1 MSFQV
6 NPHTSFWKR
15 VAKQLRGRAV
25 SNRRPGR
32 RRAMQMELLESR
44 QNFAVASSMVVDPP
58 TAVAP
63 NSLRPLAANSVLL
76 VPTGE
81 TPVHFFLDGRNS
93 NTSDELGYFFVDG
106 PDGRITKRIDNDP
119 LGDPLLDAN
128 GEPQYVRPNDPT
140 YYDWALSD
148 ENSET
153 VFAPTDGTTGPADKI
168 LDVQGDKYIAFYVVR
183 GSTLD
188 DWRQADTATRPPVWF
203 SLRGANSDGFE
214 HFQPTPRID
223 SAFRRDVRQY
233 NVETSNLISS
243 NNPGTRADFNDLT
256 FAVNIVPF
264 ATQDDYSVFSSGAD
278 FTGQPVGFQVD
289 TPNDRSNRG
298 LGLLGN
304 DKSFRNQGLTVT
316 AIRIDDETA
325 DWVPLVSSTSQLAM
339 ATLSD
344 PSLHGSVT
352 IYANG
357 GIQFAPDV
365 NDSYWYVAA
374 DDAEPDSIYF
384 EYEISDGLDTYSEYV
399 SISHGFYQRGGV
411 ADNRHT
417 GQQKYLLGG
426 GGDTGEFGGAA
437 TKFFTEGS
445 NLQDIVLIAQHG
457 ENKDWVDQ
465 VYTEFTNSQARSV
478 TSLNITLRDQANDP
492 RMVRYVNGADALW
505 FGGGAQS
512 AYQQIWRGTRLM
524 NAIAS
529 AAAGPVA
536 IGGTSA
542 GLAILG
548 QMAYIDRPWDSVKS
562 RFATNEPRDPRIQV
576 VPQPGRLPFGA
587 LSKTAESPL
596 WNIITDSHFSG
607 RNRMGR
613 LATFMTKLTSPT
625 RMGVGVDEDTGLLIE
640 KAAGGDWSWSV
651 YGLGSVY
658 VVTPSSS
665 QVVPIYQDSG
675 RLTYGPLNVVKLPST
690 GAAGALNRSTITSMA
705 PSYRINVKTGSVY
718 TTENGGSLY

>member
-1 MSFQV
+1 
-6 NPHTSFWKR
+6 
-15 VAKQLRGRAV
+15 
-25 SNRRPGR
+25 
-32 RRAMQMELLESR
+32 
-44 QNFAVASSMVVDPP
+44 
-58 TAVAP
+58 
-63 NSLRPLAANSVLL
+63 
-76 VPTGE
+76 
-81 TPVHFFLDGRNS
+81 
-93 NTSDELGYFFVDG
+93 
-106 PDGRITKRIDNDP
+106 
-119 LGDPLLDAN
+119 
-128 GEPQYVRPNDPT
+128 
-140 YYDWALSD
+140 
-148 ENSET
+148 
-153 VFAPTDGTTGPADKI
+153 
-168 LDVQGDKYIAFYVVR
+168 
-183 GSTLD
+183 
-188 DWRQADTATRPPVWF
+188 
-203 SLRGANSDGFE
+203 
-214 HFQPTPRID
+214 
-223 SAFRRDVRQY
+223 
-233 NVETSNLISS
+233 
-243 NNPGTRADFNDLT
+243 
-256 FAVNIVPF
+256 
-264 ATQDDYSVFSSGAD
+264 
-278 FTGQPVGFQVD
+278 
-289 TPNDRSNRG
+289 
-298 LGLLGN
+298 
-304 DKSFRNQGLTVT
+304 
-316 AIRIDDETA
+316 
-325 DWVPLVSSTSQLAM
+325 
-339 ATLSD
+339 
-344 PSLHGSVT
+344 
-352 IYANG
+352 
-357 GIQFAPDV
+357 
-365 NDSYWYVAA
+365 
-374 DDAEPDSIYF
+374 
-384 EYEISDGLDTYSEYV
+384 
-399 SISHGFYQRGGV
+399 
-411 ADNRHT
+411 
-417 GQQKYLLGG
+417 
-426 GGDTGEFGGAA
+426 
-437 TKFFTEGS
+437 
-445 NLQDIVLIAQHG
+445 
-457 ENKDWVDQ
+457 DWVDQ

-492 RMVRYVNGADALW
+492 RIVRYVNGADALW

>member
-1 MSFQV
+1 
-6 NPHTSFWKR
+6 
-15 VAKQLRGRAV
+15 
-25 SNRRPGR
+25 
-32 RRAMQMELLESR
+32 MQMELLESR
-44 QNFAVASSMVVDPP
+44 QNFAVASPMVMDPP

-63 NSLRPLAANSVLL
+63 STLRPLAANSVLL

-81 TPVHFFLDGRNS
+81 TPVHFFLDGRNT
-93 NTSDELGYFFVDG
+93 NTADELGYFFVDS

-128 GEPQYVRPNDPT
+128 GQPQYVRLGDPS
-140 YYDWALSD
+140 YYDLALSD
-148 ENSET
+148 ENAET
-153 VFAPTDGTTGPADKI
+153 VFEPTEGATGPTDKI
-168 LDVQGDKYIAFYVVR
+168 LDVLGDKYIAFYVVR
-183 GSTLD
+183 GSTLEN
-188 DWRQADTATRPPVWF
+188 WRQADSASRPPIWF
-203 SLRGANSDGFE
+203 SLRGANADGFD
-214 HFQPTPRID
+214 HFQPTARTD
-223 SAFRRDVRQY
+223 STFRRDVRQY
-233 NVETSNLISS
+233 KVETSSLVASTS
-243 NNPGTRADFNDLT
+243 PGTRADFNDLT

-264 ATQDDYSVFSSGAD
+264 ATQDDYSVFSAGAD
-278 FTGQPVGFQVD
+278 FSGQPVGFQAD
-289 TPNDRSNRG
+289 TPSDRSNRG
-298 LGLLGN
+298 QGLLWN

-325 DWVPLVSSTSQLAM
+325 DWVPLVSSNSRLSM

-352 IYANG
+352 VYANG
-357 GIQFAPDV
+357 GIQFVPDV
-365 NDSYWYVAA
+365 NDSYWYVGA
-374 DDAEPDSIYF
+374 DDPEPDSIYF

-399 SISHGFYQRGGV
+399 SISHGFYKRGGN
-411 ADNRHT
+411 ADTRHN

-426 GGDTGEFGGAA
+426 GGDTGEFGAAA

-478 TSLNITLRDQANDP
+478 TSLNVTLRDQANDP
-492 RMVRYVNGADALW
+492 RIVRYVNGADALW

-512 AYQQIWRGTRLM
+512 AYQQIWRGTRLIT
-524 NAIAS
+524 AIAI
-529 AAAGPVA
+529 AANSNVA

-548 QMAYIDRPWDSVKS
+548 QLAYIDRPWDSVKS
-562 RFATNEPRDPRIQV
+562 RFATNEPRDLRVQV
-576 VPQPGRLPFGA
+576 VSQPGRLPFAG
-587 LSKTAESPL
+587 LSKSVDSPL
-596 WNIITDSHFSG
+596 WNIVTDSHFSG

-613 LATFMTKLTSPT
+613 LATFMTKFASPT
-625 RMGVGVDEDTGLLIE
+625 ATGVGIDEDTGLLIE
-640 KAAGGDWSWSV
+640 KVAGGDWKWSV

-665 QVVPIYQDSG
+665 SVIPIYRDSG
-675 RLTYGPLNVVKLPST
+675 RLSYGPLNVVKLEST
-690 GAAGALNRSTITSMA
+690 GDAGALNRSTIRTMA
-705 PSYRINVKTGSVY
+705 PSYRINVSAGSVY